1 MHPDLAPY
9 YALSLFLR
17 ISPEEQRRRILQRNG
32 ERAEMFFTR
41 WIPFEERYFREMDVE
56 RRCGLVFQND

>member
-1 MHPDLAPY
+1 MELIDKYFPGLT
-9 YALSLFLR
+9 
-17 ISPEEQRRRILQRNG
+17 EEQRRRILARNG

-56 RRCGLVFQND
+56 RRCDLVIHND